1 MKRIMAIAALAS
13 LPALAAC
20 GQQPSDAN
28 VTADDINRLGT
39 APPETMTMPENEAL
53 PGNDGANTASTPQPG
68 AHAPGAHDAA
78 QPRPK
83 AETPPTPRRERP
95 APPPKASPP
104 PVDPHAGHDMGNMS
118 GMNMS
123 H

>member
-1 MKRIMAIAALAS
+1 MKRMMAILALAS

-20 GQQPSDAN
+20 GRQPTDTN
-28 VTADDINRLGT
+28 VTANDINRLGT
-39 APPETMTMPENEAL
+39 APPESMTMPENETL
-53 PGNDGANTASTPQPG
+53 PGNEGANASSTPQPG

-83 AETPPTPRRERP
+83 ADATPSPHRETP
-95 APPPKASPP
+95 APPRASPP